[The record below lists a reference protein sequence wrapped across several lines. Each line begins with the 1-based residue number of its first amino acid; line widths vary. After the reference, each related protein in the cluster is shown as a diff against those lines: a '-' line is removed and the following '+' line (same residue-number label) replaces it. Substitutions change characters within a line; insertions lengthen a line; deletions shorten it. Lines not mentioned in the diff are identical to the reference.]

1 MRSVGCVV
9 FCRLPDGMWQ
19 LRFREAVVFNILFPL
34 FMFIAGFFGGTI
46 DQQAR
51 TSIANLVFNVFD
63 LLLP

>member
-1 MRSVGCVV
+1 
-9 FCRLPDGMWQ
+9 MWQ